1 MTVFT
6 SDFPDTAKQP
16 ENAEKQAF
24 IAAKITRK
32 IPKSLDASV
41 KTDERRCPMGTTGY
55 TYPGRDTKGYELL
68 TLIAVCGD
76 FPASLLSRLPGSVS
90 YQETLISSLKRN
102 KLIKVYYRDKLRSY
116 RLGVRAKAYLLADMP
131 GRISFFLTGS
141 ADTNLLKSEITRRLR
156 LHRIAEIYISMLNA
170 GVLIYRDEKPDIFS
184 PEHKISCS
192 IEAPAFYNSREIKEA
207 GIETIKIK
215 GSRMIGTLLTASGMY
230 LVYNCGSNQIK
241 WDYRAEY
248 RAKTLLHIMICQQ
261 RMPFQYAG
269 SSVSGLLFG
278 NGMELFYQI
287 LSCADSGTRCFFLL
301 DGTYAHFYY
310 LTNDHYGDVLLRLL
324 CDAEQTAELH
334 RILSLDLQ
342 QSDNGLSIE
351 HDGLDA
357 KGNPVLFGY
366 LLDIPRINRFLT
378 ALNLHQRSGTLICFD
393 FQKEVLQKICSD
405 NVQLQTISFEKF
417 ERRFYP

>member
-1 MTVFT
+1 MTIFQF
-6 SDFPDTAKQP
+6 DFSDTAKQP
-16 ENAEKQAF
+16 ENTEKLTF
-24 IAAKITRK
+24 IAAKISLK

-41 KTDERRCPMGTTGY
+41 KTDERRCPMGTTEY
-55 TYPGRDTKGYELL
+55 SYPGRDTKGYELL

-90 YQETLISSLKRN
+90 YQETLISSLKKN

-116 RLGVRAKAYLLADMP
+116 RLGVRAKAHLLADIP
-131 GRISFFLTGS
+131 NRFSFFLTGN

-170 GVLIYRDEKPDIFS
+170 GRSIYRDEKPDIFS
-184 PEHKISCS
+184 PENKIICPKKT
-192 IEAPAFYNSREIKEA
+192 PAFYNSREIKEA
-207 GIETIKIK
+207 GIETIKIR
-215 GSRMIGTLLTASGMY
+215 GSRMIGTLLATSGIY
-230 LVYNCGSNQIK
+230 LVYNCGANQIK

-248 RAKTLLHIMICQQ
+248 RTKALMQIMICQQ
-261 RMPFQYAG
+261 RMSFQYAG
-269 SSVSGLLFG
+269 CPASGLLFG

-301 DGTYAHFYY
+301 DGTYEHFYY

-342 QSDNGLSIE
+342 PS
-351 HDGLDA
+351 
-357 KGNPVLFGY
+357 VM
-366 LLDIPRINRFLT
+366 T
-378 ALNLHQRSGTLICFD
+378 C
-393 FQKEVLQKICSD
+393 
-405 NVQLQTISFEKF
+405 
-417 ERRFYP
+417 

>member
-1 MTVFT
+1 
-6 SDFPDTAKQP
+6 
-16 ENAEKQAF
+16 
-24 IAAKITRK
+24 
-32 IPKSLDASV
+32 
-41 KTDERRCPMGTTGY
+41 MGTTECS
-55 TYPGRDTKGYELL
+55 YPGRDTKGYELL
-68 TLIAVCGD
+68 TLIAICGD
-76 FPASLLSRLPGSVS
+76 FPSSLLSRLPGSVS

-131 GRISFFLTGS
+131 ARFTFYLTGS
-141 ADTNLLKSEITRRLR
+141 ADTNLPKSEITRRLR
-156 LHRIAEIYISMLNA
+156 QHRIAEVYISMLNA
-170 GVLIYRDEKPDIFS
+170 RVLIYRDEKQDIFS
-184 PEHKISCS
+184 PESNILHSVGT
-192 IEAPAFYNSREIKEA
+192 PVFYNSREIKEA
-207 GIETIKIK
+207 GIETIKIR
-215 GSRMIGTLLTASGMY
+215 GSRMIGTLLTASGIY
-230 LVYNCGSNQIK
+230 LVYNSEANQIK

-261 RMPFQYAG
+261 RMPYQYAG

-301 DGTYAHFYY
+301 DGTYEHFYY

-324 CDAEQTAELH
+324 CDAEQTAALN

-342 QSDNGLSIE
+342 PPNHGLSIE
-351 HDGLDA
+351 HDALDA
-357 KGNPVLFGY
+357 RGNPVLFGY
-366 LLDIPRINRFLT
+366 LLDIPQINRFLT
-378 ALNLHQRSGTLICFD
+378 ALNLYQRSGTLLCFD
-393 FQKEVLQKICSD
+393 FQKEVLQKLCND